1 MNNNLEEFV
10 QKNRAEFDAFTPDP
24 AVLQRIQQQL
34 NQPNKKEA
42 IVIPIKNLRWVAAA
56 SIIVLI
62 GSGLLFWPSKNN
74 KTEVVKNNPTTP
86 TKLVP
91 VIIEKSLPII
101 KTPEIVENPNPSINR
116 FAALQASLAKEK
128 QYIFYQLSN
137 TESASMRLSGATA
150 AYEMK
155 NADKDIIDV
164 LVKTMNTDPNSNVR
178 LAALDA
184 LSKFYREKYVKK
196 QLVSALSKQK
206 DPIVQIALIQLL
218 TQMKENTIVSELQKI
233 AQDGNSMDAVKDQ
246 AYDGIRK
253 LSL

>member
-1 MNNNLEEFV
+1 MNKNLEEFV

-24 AVLQRIQQQL
+24 AVLQRIQQQF
-34 NQPNKKEA
+34 NQPKKKEV

-62 GSGLLFWPSKNN
+62 GSGLLFWPEKNN
-74 KTEVVKNNPTTP
+74 QTVVVKNNPVQP
-86 TKLVP
+86 TKP
-91 VIIEKSLPII
+91 APTKIETNLPTTI
-101 KTPEIVENPNPSINR
+101 TPEIIEYPNKSLNR

-128 QYIFYQLSN
+128 QNIFYQLSN
-137 TESASMRLSGATA
+137 TQSASMRLSGATA

-164 LVKTMNTDPNSNVR
+164 LIKTMNTDPNSNVR

-218 TQMKENTIVSELQKI
+218 TQMKENTIVSELQRI